1 MTKKKPLVGT
11 ARGFLQFEVDP
22 EKFKKFG
29 IMRRNLQKHVRE
41 ALEAMALHWHKTYLP
56 MHFDEAAYQ
65 RYGYYK
71 RKGMDKAGIR
81 DRAIKNLNEAF
92 RRTQGRSGEVTPEK
106 IEAEVQRVYNRT
118 YTRRKERQFGHNRPL
133 NFTGAGMLEALSNPK
148 IRSNSKQARV
158 VLPSKFNFKSQYSRI
173 SMRDEITRLIPT
185 EVADLL
191 NVGRNALKHA
201 IARPK

>member
-1 MTKKKPLVGT
+1 MTKKKST
-11 ARGFLQFEVDP
+11 ATRGFLQFEVDP

-29 IMRRNLQKHVRE
+29 IMRRNLQRHVRE
-41 ALEAMALHWHKTYLP
+41 ALEAMARHWHKEYLP
-56 MHFDEAAYQ
+56 KHFEESAFD
-65 RYGYYK
+65 RYGYHK

-81 DRAIKNLNEAF
+81 ERAIKNLNEAF
-92 RRTQGRSGEVTPEK
+92 RRTQGRSGAVTPER
-106 IEAEVQRVYNRT
+106 IEQEVQRVYNRT
-118 YTRRKERQFGHNRPL
+118 YTRRKERQFGHSKPL

-191 NVGRNALKHA
+191 NVGRNALKQA
-201 IARPK
+201 IARPQ